1 MNDYQ
6 FDTTTIRE
14 NCEAFY
20 ALYRFTEGGVRQMCE
35 LKLIHTRAVAQN
47 CLEIADGLG
56 LSDYDRDMAW
66 VIGQLHDFARF
77 GQAVVTHS
85 LDDSAQFNHAQLGAR
100 LLFTHGLIRDII
112 PDYDQICPEDQ
123 RVMEMAVLHH
133 SDLQLPDDLTARERL
148 FCRII
153 READQL
159 DIFRTIVESGWEIN
173 YGCTRAELLAGEISP
188 AIEAAFYRHI
198 LADYSMRV
206 TPADFHMAHIALCF
220 GLESA
225 SARRRAAEQGYLQRM
240 MEIRF
245 TRPDVQKRYAGMK
258 AEVEAFLR
266 EDQ

>member
-47 CLEIADGLG
+47 CLEITDGLG

-173 YGCTRAELLAGEISP
+173 YGCTRAELLAGRYHQP
-188 AIEAAFYRHI
+188 
-198 LADYSMRV
+198 L
-206 TPADFHMAHIALCF
+206 
-220 GLESA
+220 
-225 SARRRAAEQGYLQRM
+225 RRP
-240 MEIRF
+240 F
-245 TRPDVQKRYAGMK
+245 TGIYWRIIPCV
-258 AEVEAFLR
+258 
-266 EDQ
+266 

>member
-100 LLFTHGLIRDII
+100 LLFTHGLIR
-112 PDYDQICPEDQ
+112 E
-123 RVMEMAVLHH
+123 
-133 SDLQLPDDLTARERL
+133 